1 MLRLA
6 FLAGLAG
13 LSSTIALAQA
23 PAEPPAPP
31 PPATPPATEEASRF
45 DPTRIVC
52 RTVRPPTGTRISDP
66 RARQR
71 LCMTQADW
79 EQQELDAQE
88 ALKVRDKGVCSPGQC
103 GG

>member
-6 FLAGLAG
+6 FLAGLGCLAY
-13 LSSTIALAQA
+13 TTALAQEA
-23 PAEPPAPP
+23 TPPAPP
-31 PPATPPATEEASRF
+31 PAPATEPATGEASRF

-52 RTVRPPTGTRISDP
+52 RTVKPPTGTRISDP

-71 LCMTQADW
+71 LCMTQGDW

-88 ALKVRDKGVCSPGQC
+88 ALKVRDRGVCSPGEC
-103 GG
+103 SG